1 MSAGA
6 VVWIVIGV
14 AALGFVGLVIQ
25 QSFKSPEE
33 RQALIDRHEANK
45 AQRSAAQLNSG
56 ATVRRN
62 ISVVGNQ
69 THAGLQCPRCGG
81 IQFKARRSKA
91 ARAGV
96 AASTIAFAP
105 LGAVAVGVTK
115 KKRVQCVTCGTIY
128 DRG

>member
-1 MSAGA
+1 MSSGA

-25 QSFKSPEE
+25 QSFKTPEE
-33 RQALIDRHEANK
+33 RQAVIDRHEAN
-45 AQRSAAQLNSG
+45 RAARNSKQLNSG

-62 ISVVGNQ
+62 ISEVGNQ
-69 THAGLQCPRCGG
+69 THVGLQCPRCGG
-81 IQFKARRSKA
+81 MQFKARRSKA

-96 AASTIAFAP
+96 AVSTIAFPP
-105 LGAVAVGVTK
+105 LGAAAVAATK
-115 KKRVQCVTCGTIY
+115 KKRVQCVTCGTVY